1 MLKIRLLFVSV
12 LLLGV
17 TVVKAQTD
25 NGVMRMDEFRNSSER
40 EIINIPNVEGFQTL
54 KCDFHQHTVFSDGD
68 VWPTVR
74 VQEAWKEGLDVIS
87 ITDHMEYTPHSEDV
101 AVDNNRSYEL
111 AQEMAAENNIV
122 LINGTE
128 ITRGTPPGHF
138 NGIFIDDPS
147 GFVEDTDSDKD
158 KEAVSK
164 AHAQDAFIF
173 WNHPGWKAN
182 QVDGSYEWIDF
193 VDDLYNEN
201 MVHGIEVFNG
211 FSFYKKALDWCVDK
225 DLTVMGT
232 SDIHNLVE
240 HDYDLEDEIINR
252 TMTLVFA
259 EEKTSASVRKALEEG
274 RTVAWA
280 SKYLAGKEEHVK
292 ALFHA
297 CVEMGDA
304 HYSSKND
311 NEEVTNYYEIK
322 NKSDL
327 YFEMEL
333 QSGDATDK
341 VILYP
346 GSSQV
351 ITASGSQE
359 SLTYEVT
366 NAYIRS
372 DEHLTVNFELN

>member
-1 MLKIRLLFVSV
+1 MSKIKLLFVSL

-25 NGVMRMDEFRNSSER
+25 DGVLRMDEFRNPTKR
-40 EIINIPNVEGFQTL
+40 EIINIPNVEGYQTL

-68 VWPTVR
+68 VWPNVR
-74 VQEAWKEGLDVIS
+74 VQEAWQEGLDVIS

-111 AQEMAAENNIV
+111 AKGRAAENNIV

-128 ITRGTPPGHF
+128 ITRNTPPGHF
-138 NGIFIDDPS
+138 NALFIDDAS
-147 GFVEDTDSDKD
+147 GFVEDNDSDKD

-164 AHAQDAFIF
+164 AYEQDAFIF
-173 WNHPGWKAN
+173 WNHPGWKVN
-182 QVDGSYEWIDF
+182 QIDGSYEWIDF
-193 VDDLYNEN
+193 VDELYNED

-211 FSFYKKALDWCVDK
+211 FSFYKKGLDWCVDN
-225 DLTVMGT
+225 DLTVIGT

-240 HDYDLEDEIINR
+240 HDYDLDDELINR

-259 EEKTSASVRKALEEG
+259 EEKTPASIREALEAG

-280 SKYLAGKEEHVK
+280 SKYIAGKEEHVRD
-292 ALFHA
+292 LFHA
-297 CVEMGDA
+297 CVEMG
-304 HYSSKND
+304 SSHHSRNND
-311 NEEVTNYYEIK
+311 DGTVTNYYEIK

-333 QSGDATDK
+333 KSGDATDK

-351 ITASGSQE
+351 ISATGDQE
-359 SLTYEVT
+359 NLTYEVV

-372 DEHLTVNFELN
+372 DKHLVVDIGSN